1 MGDEARILITH
12 DDKLAR
18 QGGFVMYGD
27 EERGDGIPSGN
38 FIVNTGAVMAVLL
51 AIPSLFIGLFGF
63 AGVITGQKLVAGGLG
78 AAWGYMAVVGAYELS
93 RRKFNWIHG
102 SKYRDHHLL
111 AGSLAV
117 AIGLAVGGAVHET
130 MPALA
135 IVPALSAIKQA
146 SDRHEWKVLSLVHA
160 MLLLAG
166 IGAAMWLYSENDTG
180 IVMLERIAAMP

>member
-18 QGGFVMYGD
+18 QGGFVMYED
-27 EERGDGIPSGN
+27 PERDVDIPSGN
-38 FIVNTGAVMAVLL
+38 FIVNAGAVMAVLL
-51 AIPSLFIGLFGF
+51 AIPSLFIGLFGLV
-63 AGVITGQKLVAGGLG
+63 GVITGQKLVAGGLG
-78 AAWGYMAVVGAYELS
+78 AAWGYMAVVGTYELN

-102 SKYRDHHLL
+102 SKYRDQHLL

-135 IVPALSAIKQA
+135 IVPVLSAIKQA
-146 SDRHEWKVLSLVHA
+146 NDGHEWKVPSLVHA
-160 MLLLAG
+160 IILLAG
-166 IGAAMWLYSENDTG
+166 IGAGIWLYSTNNTA
-180 IVMLERIAAMP
+180 IIILERIAAMP

>member
-1 MGDEARILITH
+1 MITH

-27 EERGDGIPSGN
+27 PERGDGIPSGN
-38 FIVNTGAVMAVLL
+38 FIVNSGAVMAVLL
-51 AIPSLFIGLFGF
+51 AIPSLFIGLFGL

-78 AAWGYMAVVGAYELS
+78 AAWGYMAVVGTYELN
-93 RRKFNWIHG
+93 RRKFNWVHG
-102 SKYRDHHLL
+102 SKYRDQHLL
-111 AGSLAV
+111 AGSLAA

-146 SDRHEWKVLSLVHA
+146 NDGHKGKALSLVHA
-160 MLLLAG
+160 ILLLAG
-166 IGAAMWLYSENDTG
+166 IGVAMWLYSNSVTG
-180 IVMLERIAAMP
+180 IVILERIAAMP

>member
-1 MGDEARILITH
+1 
-12 DDKLAR
+12 
-18 QGGFVMYGD
+18 MYGD
-27 EERGDGIPSGN
+27 PERDDTLPPGN
-38 FIVNTGAVMAVLL
+38 FIVNAGAVMAVLL

-63 AGVITGQKLVAGGLG
+63 AGVITGQKLLAGGLG
-78 AAWGYMAVVGAYELS
+78 TAWGYMAVVGAYELN

-102 SKYRDHHLL
+102 SKYRDQHLL

-146 SDRHEWKVLSLVHA
+146 NDGHEWKVMSLVHA

-166 IGAAMWLYSENDTG
+166 IGAAMWLNSKNDTLL
-180 IVMLERIAAMP
+180 ILERIAAMP

>member
-1 MGDEARILITH
+1 MERDSERS
-12 DDKLAR
+12 DD
-18 QGGFVMYGD
+18 
-27 EERGDGIPSGN
+27 IPSGN
-38 FIVNTGAVMAVLL
+38 FIVNAGAVMAVLL

-63 AGVITGQKLVAGGLG
+63 AGVVTGQKLVAGGLG

-102 SKYRDHHLL
+102 SKYRDQHLL

-135 IVPALSAIKQA
+135 IVPALSAI
-146 SDRHEWKVLSLVHA
+146 RHANDGHESKVLSLVHA

-166 IGAAMWLYSENDTG
+166 IGAAMWLYPKNSTG
-180 IVMLERIAAMP
+180 IVILERIAAMP